1 MSISRWNGDGII
13 AEAHEAMERK
23 LDAAA
28 IHLQGAVKRKL
39 SVPGSGRVRGK
50 KSGPVTHAPEG
61 QPPYKQT
68 GALRASIAWERAGKL
83 TRRVGSNLEYARNQE
98 LGVTVR
104 PHPFL
109 RPSLAEESD
118 RLRQILSR

>member
-1 MSISRWNGDGII
+1 MSIARWNGDGII
-13 AEAHEAMERK
+13 AEAHQAMERR

-28 IHLQGAVKRKL
+28 IHLQNAVKRKL
-39 SVPGSGRVRGK
+39 SVPGTGRVRGR

-68 GALRASIAWERAGKL
+68 GRLRASIAWERSAAL
-83 TRRVGSNLEYARNQE
+83 TRRVGSNVEYARNQE
-98 LGVTVR
+98 LGLTVR
-104 PHPFL
+104 PHPYL

-118 RLRQILSR
+118 TLRRILQR